1 MTLTKIKCLIAA
13 FMMISSGASAIWP
26 FTTYY
31 VIYAK
36 AINPRNGVKFDK
48 YYSAGKPW
56 TEGAFTVY
64 KDYETNLEMKI
75 KTNDVSF
82 IDELKEAPK
91 PNKPGTAQ
99 SASEPLAKTPHLGSK
114 PPPWNEIE
122 GHPTFQGYTPE
133 QKSKVLSGWSE
144 QVIELSKTL
153 EEKLAIEAIA
163 DAKHKHFAGAP
174 MPEDMSS
181 YIQEYA
187 KKKAAK
193 DGIIYDKAKLEQL
206 IKKR

>member
-13 FMMISSGASAIWP
+13 LMMIASAASAIWP

-36 AINPRNGVKFDK
+36 AINPRNGKKLDK

-56 TEGAFTVY
+56 TDGVFTVY
-64 KDYETNLEMKI
+64 KEYETNLEIRI
-75 KTNDVSF
+75 KTSDVHS

-91 PNKPGTAQ
+91 PDKPATTL
-99 SASEPLAKTPHLGSK
+99 SAGDVLDKIRPLGST

-122 GHPTFQGYTPE
+122 ANPTFQGYSPE
-133 QKSKVLSGWSE
+133 QKSAVLTKWSK

-153 EEKLAIEAIA
+153 EEKLAVEAIA
-163 DAKHKHFAGAP
+163 DAKYKYFTGTP
-174 MPEDMSS
+174 MPENMG
-181 YIQEYA
+181 EYVKTYA
-187 KKKAAK
+187 QQKAAQ
-193 DGIIYDKAKLEQL
+193 DGINFDMAKLEQ
-206 IKKR
+206 IMKR